1 MGVVKQQI
9 QPGDGQNFPKTGDT
23 ISMHYTGHLETAN
36 GEVFDSSVSRGTPF
50 ETPIGVGRVIQGW
63 EEGVP
68 QMSLGEKALLT
79 ITPDYGYGAGG
90 YPPVIPPNSTLVFE
104 VQLLAINNRR
114 AQ

>member
-1 MGVVKQQI
+1 MGVIKDTV
-9 QPGDGQNFPKTGDT
+9 QPGDGQNFAKPGDN
-23 ISMHYTGHLETAN
+23 ISMHYTGHLETKD
-36 GEVFDSSVSRGTPF
+36 GEVFDSSVSRGVPF
-50 ETPIGVGRVIQGW
+50 QTPIGVGRVITGW

-79 ITPDYGYGAGG
+79 ITPDYGYGARG

-104 VQLLAINNRR
+104 VQLLAINNLR